1 MRVHIVLPDDIV
13 RAIDEMAGKRGR
25 SRYIAE
31 AVTSVAKRDRLLK
44 VLRETAGTLDISR
57 HPEWATD
64 EGVAK
69 WIRDLREA
77 PSLRHDPIE
86 DVVVRVPAGRKR
98 RNQLAKGQVKSR

>member
-1 MRVHIVLPDDIV
+1 MRVHIVLPDKLIADID
-13 RAIDEMAGKRGR
+13 ALAGKRGR
-25 SRYIAE
+25 SRYIAD
-31 AVTSVAKRDRLLK
+31 AVTLAAKRDRLLK
-44 VLRETAGTLDISR
+44 VLRETAGTLDLDR

-69 WIRDLREA
+69 WLRDLRDT

-86 DVVVRVPAGRKR
+86 EVVVRVPAGRKR